1 MIVHDAE
8 EYVEADDEDYEDVSI
23 YSSDDEELSDDY
35 SSIDP
40 AHESYN
46 DMLDKDDAVWHHRA
60 AFYRMY
66 VPMFRSVKTGTPLK
80 TNKKYD
86 MLVNLLWLLLHTVL
100 LTQRGATKES
110 IGLVAMWLT
119 DACIGVT

>member
-1 MIVHDAE
+1 VIVHDAE

-46 DMLDKDDAVWHHRA
+46 DMLDKDDAV
-60 AFYRMY
+60 
-66 VPMFRSVKTGTPLK
+66 
-80 TNKKYD
+80 
-86 MLVNLLWLLLHTVL
+86 
-100 LTQRGATKES
+100 
-110 IGLVAMWLT
+110 
-119 DACIGVT
+119 